1 MATTLAVDN
10 IKRVS
15 ALHVLER
22 GFSLVELMVVLAIL
36 GLFAAVAVPSF
47 QDTIRSSAVWNASSE
62 FQRLISVARTEAIKR
77 NVPVSVTPFTTC
89 PDGAAS
95 TTNWGCGMQMFVDPN
110 GNGVLEGG
118 GSVVMGV
125 NVPEQLL
132 SRASAPA
139 SVLGTPVG
147 GGVAAFTFGPS
158 GNLAP
163 GFGNRSITFCPK
175 AQGAACACSAQRIA
189 QVSVSGRVT
198 VQKPTCP

>member
-1 MATTLAVDN
+1 MASTIAFNNTKPSPLRRALVSGFTL
-10 IKRVS
+10 I
-15 ALHVLER
+15 
-22 GFSLVELMVVLAIL
+22 ELMVVLAIL
-36 GLFAAVAVPSF
+36 GLFAAIAVPSF
-47 QDTIRSSAVWNASSE
+47 QDTIRASAVWNVSSE
-62 FQRLISVARTEAIKR
+62 FQRVMSVARTEAVKR
-77 NVPVSVTPFTTC
+77 NVSVTVAPFTTC
-89 PDGAAS
+89 PNGVS
-95 TTNWGCGMQMFVDPN
+95 SSTNWGCGMQMFVDPN
-110 GNGVLEGG
+110 GNGMLEGG

-132 SRASAPA
+132 SRASSPA
-139 SVLGTPVG
+139 DVLGTPAG

-175 AQGAACACSAQRIA
+175 VQGAACACNSQRVA